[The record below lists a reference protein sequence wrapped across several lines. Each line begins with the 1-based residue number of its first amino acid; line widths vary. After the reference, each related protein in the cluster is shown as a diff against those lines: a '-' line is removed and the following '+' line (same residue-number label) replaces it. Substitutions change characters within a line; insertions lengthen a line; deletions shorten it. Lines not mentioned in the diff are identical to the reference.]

1 MNEVVKMNGIVY
13 CVECEDTG
21 EKYVGATLRRLIE
34 RMWSHKSDV
43 NRYDNGKEK
52 NKKSTVYDIIK
63 NGNYKS
69 YILGEYKV
77 DNLRELNVWER
88 KHIENTECINKNI
101 PYRVNRSDKKPVDK
115 ISKSESD
122 RRYRN
127 GEKREEILQKK
138 RDYAE
143 ENKEKI
149 KEYRGQVI
157 ECECGGTYQLNH
169 KAGHLKTLFHRRR
182 VEPELIEKDNKEKE
196 DRRKNTLEK
205 NAKVVDCECGV
216 SYTFG
221 NRQRHFNSARHI
233 NYI

>member
-1 MNEVVKMNGIVY
+1 MKGIVY
-13 CVECEDTG
+13 CIECEDTG
-21 EKYVGATLRRLIE
+21 KKYVGSTTQKLKE
-34 RMWSHKSDV
+34 RMWAHKSHI
-43 NRYDNGKEK
+43 NQYDKGNMGGKC
-52 NKKSTVYDIIK
+52 TVYDIIK

-69 YILGEYKV
+69 YILEEVEYDVVK
-77 DNLRELNVWER
+77 DLHKKEFEY
-88 KHIENTECINKNI
+88 IEKTDCVNI
-101 PYRVNRSDKKPVDK
+101 VRPT

-127 GEKREEILQKK
+127 GEKREEILHKK
-138 RDYAE
+138 RDYAK

-149 KEYRGQVI
+149 QEHRNQVI

-216 SYTFG
+216 PYTFG